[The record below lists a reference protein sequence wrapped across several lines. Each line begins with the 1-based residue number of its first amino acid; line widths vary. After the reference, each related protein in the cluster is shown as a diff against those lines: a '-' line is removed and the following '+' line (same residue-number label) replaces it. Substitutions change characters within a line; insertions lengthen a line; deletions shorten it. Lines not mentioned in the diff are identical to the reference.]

1 MQTWAVAR
9 QVDKDRSLLKGR
21 TTGWSYFGFFLRMK
35 THLVSLSAAFL
46 VSLVLSGCVTGEAP
60 KSSLS
65 LDTQSSATDLAVTN
79 TDLPMDGPAPQSRP
93 DILALASGS
102 STAEPKTNAKAAP
115 DNSLAM
121 LEPDTKKS
129 DTPKLEPVAK
139 IAETAQPV
147 VASNRE
153 RNCLMRVMYFESNRS
168 SPDGLLAVGTVVMHR
183 LQNGAWG
190 NSVCSVVQAR
200 SQFAPG
206 LMTRQMQ
213 GNLSDLQALADN
225 ILAGKR
231 HPTLAKNVM
240 FFHVAGMKFPYK
252 NMRYVLVA
260 GGNTFYYKAQRKRR
274 A

>member
-1 MQTWAVAR
+1 LLSVEQKAR
-9 QVDKDRSLLKGR
+9 KQRDYPTFMRQYLISV
-21 TTGWSYFGFFLRMK
+21 
-35 THLVSLSAAFL
+35 SAAIL
-46 VSLVLSGCVTGEAP
+46 AAILLSGCVASEAP
-60 KSSLS
+60 KSSL
-65 LDTQSSATDLAVTN
+65 LVGEQSTGAAAAGDQASFAA
-79 TDLPMDGPAPQSRP
+79 DLPDQGPAPEGRP
-93 DILALASGS
+93 NILALASGETS
-102 STAEPKTNAKAAP
+102 GADQPSAVKPKS
-115 DNSLAM
+115 DIQLAM
-121 LEPDTKKS
+121 VESAKKKPLLEPAGRLSEK
-129 DTPKLEPVAK
+129 
-139 IAETAQPV
+139 AEPV

-183 LQNGAWG
+183 LKNGAWG

-200 SQFAPG
+200 NQFAPG
-206 LMTRQMQ
+206 LMTRKMQ
-213 GNLSDLQALADN
+213 GNLSDLEALADR

-231 HPTLAKNVM
+231 HPQLAKNVM